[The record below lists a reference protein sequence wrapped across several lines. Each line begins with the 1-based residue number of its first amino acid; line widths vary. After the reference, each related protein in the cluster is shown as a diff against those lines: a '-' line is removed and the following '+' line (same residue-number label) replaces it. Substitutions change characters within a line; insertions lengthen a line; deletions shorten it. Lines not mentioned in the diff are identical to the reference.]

1 MSCRLDGDVV
11 EHWDVLRPLPEHPKG
26 ACCSTRSQS
35 GLAKPAHLRVY
46 VADTHETFERAVGL
60 DRRRAVLATMSVVAA
75 VPADELDDDAHQ
87 PSGYH
92 DDLVW
97 CGTSKQLNDAGCCS
111 AASCTAVGSVSA
123 GSCSRAALSR

>member
-11 EHWDVLRPLPEHPKG
+11 EHWDVLRPTPELHPKG
-26 ACCSTRSQS
+26 ACCSTRSQVASPSLRICGSMSPILTRRSNAQS
-35 GLAKPAHLRVY
+35 GL
-46 VADTHETFERAVGL
+46 T
-60 DRRRAVLATMSVVAA
+60 RRRAVLATMSVVAA

-97 CGTSKQLNDAGCCS
+97 CGTGKQLNDAGM
-111 AASCTAVGSVSA
+111 
-123 GSCSRAALSR
+123 L